1 MRTPKP
7 TRIHYRL
14 ADDANNDHALWT
26 GGVTVWRKVTKAEA
40 RAEVA
45 KTLRVKRL
53 PARTLVLT
61 DHDLESGEWTED
73 EIRAETTKL
82 APAPSDKRKV
92 DVSVHDVPLSMDDVQ
107 DMLKKFGL
115 A

>member
-1 MRTPKP
+1 MKTPQP

-14 ADDANNDHALWT
+14 ADDANNDHALWS

-40 RAEVA
+40 RSEVA
-45 KTLRVKRL
+45 KALHVDRL
-53 PARTLVLT
+53 PSHTLVLT
-61 DHDLESGEWTED
+61 DRELESGDWTEA
-73 EIRAETTKL
+73 EIRAETTKS
-82 APAPSDKRKV
+82 AANTRRERKEFV
-92 DVSVHDVPLSMDDVQ
+92 NVADVPLTVEDVQ